1 MSKIS
6 LFCALLFGVIGLPK
20 ARNYVDNA
28 DGTVSD
34 LVTGLTWE
42 KNMGDRVT
50 WADAMAGAETART
63 GGYTDWRMP
72 TLKELF
78 SLILFSGQC
87 FGENHITFF
96 IDEQFFD
103 HPIGDTS
110 AGEREIEAQTWSSTT
125 FDGFTMNNNRV
136 EVTFGV
142 NFVDGRVKAYPV
154 IQEKYA
160 RYVRGSSVYG
170 SNNYVNNNDGT
181 ISDLATGLMWA
192 ESDSGTDL
200 NWEGALAYAE
210 HTSLAGY
217 SDWRLPTIK
226 ELNSIV
232 SYDNSQGEPAIDESV
247 FQISQIVDMEGE
259 DWYPYFWSSSTLLDG
274 PEPGNQAVYQC
285 FGRALGTDAGS
296 GELMDAHGAGAVRS
310 DPKSGDMNEY
320 PKHSMGFQGDIQYV
334 YNYVRL
340 VRDIGSSDEPLTY
353 QIVETD
359 TTVCYNDISEVLL
372 CPSSGEPFY
381 GQDGNWQPEDL
392 EEDDIA
398 VITDSD
404 NEVETSSP
412 NGSGGEP
419 ANSGMLI
426 LGIVAAVAFLII
438 LLVIIGICCWYSTEN
453 SSEPVQ
459 QAENIPIM
467 HDPSQKMRQPG
478 QIPMQPYT
486 QQFPFN
492 QRSPIYANQDGS
504 IDPNVEQ
511 WSNYRPMPFHQREF
525 PPGQGFQPGANSQF
539 ARLPQR

>member
-1 MSKIS
+1 MSKIP
-6 LFCALLFGVIGLPK
+6 FYCALLFGVFGLPK
-20 ARNYVDNA
+20 ARNYVDNG
-28 DGTVSD
+28 DGTISD

-42 KNMGDRVT
+42 KNMGDSVT
-50 WADAMAGAETART
+50 WADAMSGAETATT

-78 SLILFSGQC
+78 SLILYSGQC

-103 HPIGDTS
+103 HPLGDTS

-125 FDGFTMNNNRV
+125 FDGYTMNNDRV

-160 RYVRGSSVYG
+160 RYVRGSSAYG
-170 SNNYVNNNDGT
+170 SNNFVNNNDET

-200 NWEGALAYAE
+200 DWEGALAYAE

-232 SYDNSQGEPAIDESV
+232 SYNNSQGEPAIDESV
-247 FQISQIVDMEGE
+247 FQITEIEDMEGE

-274 PEPGNQAVYQC
+274 PQPGSQGVYQA
-285 FGRALGTDAGS
+285 FGRALGTDFWS
-296 GELMDAHGAGAVRS
+296 GELMDAHGAGAVRG
-310 DPKSGDMNEY
+310 DPKSGDMSEY
-320 PKHSMGFQGDIQYV
+320 PKHTTGFQGDVQYV

-340 VRDIGSSDEPLTY
+340 VRDIESSDEPLTY

-359 TTVCYNDISEVLL
+359 TTVCYDDTSEMSS

-392 EEDDIA
+392 EEVDIA
-398 VITDSD
+398 VVTASD
-404 NEVETSSP
+404 ENVEISSTQ
-412 NGSGGEP
+412 GSAGVS

-426 LGIVAAVAFLII
+426 FGIVAAVCLLII
-438 LLVIIGICCWYSTEN
+438 LVVIIGICCWYSPDN
-453 SSEPVQ
+453 SSKPVQ
-459 QAENIPIM
+459 RAENIPIM
-467 HDPSQKMRQPG
+467 HDPTQNRQPG
-478 QIPMQPYT
+478 QIPMQPYS
-486 QQFPFN
+486 QQFPFQ
-492 QRSPIYANQDGS
+492 QRSPIYTDQVGG
-504 IDPNVEQ
+504 IEPVTQ
-511 WSNYRPMPFHQREF
+511 WSNYQPMPFHQREF
-525 PPGQGFQPGANSQF
+525 PPERVYQPGAYTQF
-539 ARLPQR
+539 SRLPQR